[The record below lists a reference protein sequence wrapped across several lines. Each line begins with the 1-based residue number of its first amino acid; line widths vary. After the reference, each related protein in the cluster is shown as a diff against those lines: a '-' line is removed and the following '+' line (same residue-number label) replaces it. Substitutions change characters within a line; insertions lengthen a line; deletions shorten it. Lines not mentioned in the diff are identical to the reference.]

1 MEQLFKDTSFCFLQH
16 VLLAIMVQTVTTF
29 AVPSVNLLGNVTL
42 SLGIVWGVAL
52 VDGQGISAHSVICLC
67 RFFYLLR

>member
-52 VDGQGISAHSVICLC
+52 VDG
-67 RFFYLLR
+67 